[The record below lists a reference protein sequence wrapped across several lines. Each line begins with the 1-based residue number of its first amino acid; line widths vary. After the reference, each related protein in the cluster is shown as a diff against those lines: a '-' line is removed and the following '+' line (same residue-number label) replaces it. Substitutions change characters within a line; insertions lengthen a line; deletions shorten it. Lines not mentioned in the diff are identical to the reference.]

1 MSRRLAVLVCGIV
14 LSSATPAL
22 AQMQWTDRGFLNL
35 SGGIQTGTSDVG
47 NTVTFDQ
54 YGETATLVT
63 AQDVKGG
70 PFFEVAAGYRVWRN
84 LAVGA
89 SYTFLQSE
97 SDATLTGT
105 IPDPILFDTLRNVS
119 TSVTGLKHSESW
131 IAGLLTWGLPITDK
145 MDILLSGGP
154 AFVTVEQ
161 ELLTGAAVSEPGPTL
176 TNVAATSLSESAI
189 GFVVGADVRYMVT
202 SRIGVG
208 AMAKFATASVDLNDN
223 AKLDVGGFQMGG
235 GVRIKF

>member
-1 MSRRLAVLVCGIV
+1 MSRRLAVLVCGIF

-35 SGGIQTGTSDVG
+35 SGGIQSGTSDVG
-47 NTVTFDQ
+47 STVTFDQ
-54 YGETATLVT
+54 YGETATLTT
-63 AQDVKGG
+63 AQTIEGG
-70 PFFEVAAGYRVWRN
+70 PFFDIAAGYRVWRN

-89 SYTFLQSE
+89 SYTFLQSK
-97 SDATLTGT
+97 SDGTVTGT

-119 TSVTGLKHSESW
+119 ASATGLTHSQSW

-161 ELLTGAAVSEPGPTL
+161 ELLTGGAVSEPGPTL
-176 TNVAATSLSESAI
+176 TNVTATQFSESAI
-189 GFVVGADVRYMVT
+189 GFVVGGDIRYMVT
-202 SRIGVG
+202 SRVGLGVL
-208 AMAKFATASVDLNDN
+208 AKFATASVDLNDTT
-223 AKLDVGGFQMGG
+223 KLDVGGFQFGG